1 MTWQTLEPHRPPP
14 GEAGPRWHLLADR
27 SASDLPPRQP
37 GPSTPR
43 RSGPAPLRILI
54 VDDHADA
61 ADCFALLLQLGG
73 HVSRVAHTGE
83 QAITLAEAFLPDVAF
98 LDIGLPGM
106 DGHELAQALRR
117 RLGPSVM
124 LVALTGWGG
133 EEARQLALASGF
145 DLYLT
150 KPADPKVIDRI
161 LAQRAR
167 LPGR

>member
-1 MTWQTLEPHRPPP
+1 MNSQTLELLRPRPC
-14 GEAGPRWHLLADR
+14 EAGARRHLLADR
-27 SASDLPPRQP
+27 SPPETPPRQP
-37 GPSTPR
+37 GPHTPD
-43 RSGPAPLRILI
+43 RSGPTPLRILI
-54 VDDHADA
+54 VDDHTDA

-73 HVSRVAHTGE
+73 HVSRVAHSGQ
-83 QAITLAEAFLPDVAF
+83 QAIALAEAFLPDVAF

-106 DGHELAQALRR
+106 DGHELALALRR

-133 EEARQLALASGF
+133 EEARRLALENGF
-145 DLYLT
+145 DHYLT
-150 KPADPKVIDRI
+150 KPADPRQIDEI